1 MGKAGRP
8 KLPLVVTPDER
19 KELERLAR
27 RGRVNRHASFRA
39 KVVLACAEGAS
50 NTEVARK
57 LHTTNET
64 VGIWRKRFV
73 LERLDG
79 LSDEPRPG
87 APRKIQ
93 DDAIEKV
100 IVQTLESTPRGRTH
114 WSTRSMA
121 KLSGMSSST
130 IGRIWR
136 AFGLQP
142 HRTERFQ
149 LSTDPLL
156 VEKTRDIVGLYL
168 NPPDNAVVVCVDE
181 KSQIQALERSQPVLP
196 MDFGQPERQTSDYFR
211 HGTVDLFAALT
222 VATGVVL
229 GKVYKQHRAK
239 EFINFLGE
247 IDANVP
253 AELAIHVVLD
263 NLSTHKTPTVK
274 RWLQRHPRFHL
285 HFTPTHGSW
294 LNQVE
299 RFFGLLTEH
308 ALRRGSHTSP
318 KALRAA
324 IATYIDAH
332 NADSKPFRW
341 VKTADQI
348 LASIARF
355 ATRTLQTHQPPAI
368 LREITDPGH

>member
-1 MGKAGRP
+1 M
-8 KLPLVVTPDER
+8 PLVLTPE
-19 KELERLAR
+19 EQEGLERLAR
-27 RGRVNRHASFRA
+27 RGRVNRHVSFRA
-39 KVVLACAEGAS
+39 KIVLACAEGVS
-50 NTEVARK
+50 NTDVARR

-64 VGIWRKRFV
+64 VGIWRKRFIV
-73 LERLDG
+73 DRLDG
-79 LSDEPRPG
+79 LLDEPKPG
-87 APRKIQ
+87 APRKFA
-93 DDAIEKV
+93 DDEIENV
-100 IVQTLESTPRGRTH
+100 VVQTLESLPTGRTH

-121 KLSGMSSST
+121 EHVGISHST

-142 HRTERFQ
+142 HRSERFQ
-149 LSTDPLL
+149 LSSDPLL

-168 NPPDNAVVVCVDE
+168 NPPDNAVVLCVDE

-196 MDFGQPERQTSDYFR
+196 MELGQPERQTSDYFR
-211 HGTVDLFAALT
+211 HGTIDLFAALT
-222 VATGVVL
+222 VATGVVIS
-229 GKVYKQHRAK
+229 KCYQQHRAK

-253 AELAIHVVLD
+253 QELGVHVVLD
-263 NLSTHKTPTVK
+263 NLSTHKTPAVK
-274 RWLQRHPRFHL
+274 RWLQRHPRFQL

-308 ALRRGSHTSP
+308 VLRRGSHTSP
-318 KALRAA
+318 KMLRAA
-324 IATYIDAH
+324 ISAYIDAH
-332 NADSKPFRW
+332 NTNPKPFCW

-355 ATRTLQTHQPPAI
+355 ATRTLQTHPAQ
-368 LREITDPGH
+368 